1 MLNNQI
7 RDHLKELPR
16 RRHALQGLAD
26 AAGSW
31 QLARA
36 PVCPSAAP
44 DFLRKAWLPTQPELS
59 GLDQTHQFLL
69 WQNYSRSAPT
79 HPSLILS
86 VMRLRIKIL
95 TPPGPPDLGR
105 RILSA
110 PGDIAQATALHIVFS
125 VKSCLG
131 VSRVNGASRSSF
143 FLFAGFLLIG
153 DIAFLWLRERTVSEA
168 KQGEWWGAGIFA
180 SCRRI

>member
-26 AAGSW
+26 SAGSW

-36 PVCPSAAP
+36 PVCPSATP
-44 DFLRKAWLPTQPELS
+44 DFLRKASLPTHPELS
-59 GLDQTHQFLL
+59 GRDQTHQFLL

-79 HPSLILS
+79 HPGFVLF

-95 TPPGPPDLGR
+95 TPRGPPDLGR
-105 RILSA
+105 KILSA
-110 PGDIAQATALHIVFS
+110 PGERQPFTLFSLWSCALGCPEWIVPPAAPPLPLQAFS
-125 VKSCLG
+125 WLATSH
-131 VSRVNGASRSSF
+131 F
-143 FLFAGFLLIG
+143 F
-153 DIAFLWLRERTVSEA
+153 D
-168 KQGEWWGAGIFA
+168 
-180 SCRRI
+180 

>member
-26 AAGSW
+26 SAGSW

-44 DFLRKAWLPTQPELS
+44 DFLRKASLPTHPELS
-59 GLDQTHQFLL
+59 GHDQTHQFLL

-79 HPSLILS
+79 HPGFVLS

-110 PGDIAQATALHIVFS
+110 PGERQPLTLFS
-125 VKSCLG
+125 LWSCALG
-131 VSRVNGASRSSF
+131 VSKVNGASCGSS

-153 DIAFLWLRERTVSEA
+153 GITFLWLRERA
-168 KQGEWWGAGIFA
+168 Q
-180 SCRRI
+180 